1 MVDAATNR
9 ALLNYCITNAVH
21 VVILKMREEKEAS
34 LSEIVESE
42 ATHVSLIWPN
52 WPGTREEESSESL
65 MTFDETEWRLLSPST
80 R

>member
-9 ALLNYCITNAVH
+9 ALLNYYITNAVN

-42 ATHVSLIWPN
+42 ATHVSLI
-52 WPGTREEESSESL
+52 
-65 MTFDETEWRLLSPST
+65 
-80 R
+80 

>member
-9 ALLNYCITNAVH
+9 ALLNYYITNAVH

-42 ATHVSLIWPN
+42 ATHVSLIWP
-52 WPGTREEESSESL
+52 GTREEESSESL
-65 MTFDETEWRLLSPST
+65 IAFDETEWRLLSPST
-80 R
+80 S

>member
-9 ALLNYCITNAVH
+9 ALLNYYITNAVH

-42 ATHVSLIWPN
+42 ATHVSLIWS
-52 WPGTREEESSESL
+52 GTREEESSESL
-65 MTFDETEWRLLSPST
+65 IAFDETEWRLLSPST
-80 R
+80 S